1 MRRWRARA
9 SRNSGFTLI
18 ELVVVMTIIAILAG
32 AVTLEILNRTRIA
45 KRARALQDIKTLETA
60 VDLYAL
66 DNGSPPTSEQGLE
79 ALRRKPGTAP
89 VPNNWNGPYVKKAPI
104 DPWGNHYEYR
114 SPGQLNPGGYDIIC
128 YGADGKPGG
137 ADEFAED
144 ITNAD
149 EEL

>member
-9 SRNSGFTLI
+9 SRSSGFTLI

-45 KRARALQDIKTLETA
+45 KRARALQDVKTLETA
-60 VDLYAL
+60 IDLYAL
-66 DNGSPPTSEQGLE
+66 DNGSPPTTQQGLD

-104 DPWGNHYEYR
+104 DPWNTPYEYR
-114 SPGQLNPGGYDIIC
+114 FPGQLNPDGYDLIS
-128 YGADGKPGG
+128 YGEDKKPGG